1 MGADL
6 SVKAASDLLVR
17 FFLAMLDARSDV
29 KVQLRSDLEV
39 TLTLIFREVQARRQ
53 PRTLVDLPVERQR
66 DHGSR
71 WKEANRT
78 LGEMLSTMKDATEMR
93 AGGRLETDHPL
104 ISWLIRHCCWIF
116 CRFYVRV
123 VGRTP
128 FQVPRNTSYRC
139 GLACFGDIVWAR
151 VPGNKTAAWQV

>member
-53 PRTLVDLPVERQR
+53 PRTLVDLPVERHATMGAMER
-66 DHGSR
+66 
-71 WKEANRT
+71 ANRT

-93 AGGRLETDHPL
+93 AGGRLETDHHP
-104 ISWLIRHCCWIF
+104 
-116 CRFYVRV
+116 
-123 VGRTP
+123 
-128 FQVPRNTSYRC
+128 
-139 GLACFGDIVWAR
+139 
-151 VPGNKTAAWQV
+151 